1 MGKSKAIEAADLI
14 AGWTKEEIEQL
25 ELAFLYKMFHCD
37 SEEGVD
43 VTVAFARYMSR
54 VKLDSDNYPVFL
66 KLLQFENHWVVDAL
80 LSRSEAEKFFKPV
93 QPNRFILASCFAMFT
108 RWKPG
113 GIYPKSLLVLFG
125 MLKTA
130 YEHPH
135 EGYRTYPL
143 TIPDVNNLGK
153 HLDKAQGQSNPVNR
167 TILQILDSIASLS
180 DPGGLAVSDKKV
192 IEVATQ
198 ANNIRGK
205 FLDTT
210 KRLEEAIPAELLKG
224 SDYKKKEI
232 KPSLSVKD

>member
-1 MGKSKAIEAADLI
+1 MGKSKTIEAADLI

-37 SEEGVD
+37 TVEAVD
-43 VTVAFARYMSR
+43 VTVAFARFMSR
-54 VKLDSDNYPVFL
+54 VKLDSDNYPIFL

-80 LSRSEAEKFFKPV
+80 LAGSEPEKFFKAV
-93 QPNRFILASCFAMFT
+93 QPNRFILESCFKMFK

-130 YEHPH
+130 YEHPS

-143 TIPDVNNLGK
+143 TVPDVNNLGK
-153 HLDKAQGQSNPVNR
+153 HLDKSHDQSEPVNR
-167 TILQILDSIASLS
+167 TILRILDRIAALS
-180 DPGGLAVSDKKV
+180 DPGGLQLSDKKV
-192 IEVATQ
+192 LEVATQ
-198 ANNIRGK
+198 ANSIRGK

-210 KRLEEAIPAELLKG
+210 KRLEEAIPAELLKRA
-224 SDYKKKEI
+224 DYSKKEI
-232 KPSLSVKD
+232 KPSVVGKG